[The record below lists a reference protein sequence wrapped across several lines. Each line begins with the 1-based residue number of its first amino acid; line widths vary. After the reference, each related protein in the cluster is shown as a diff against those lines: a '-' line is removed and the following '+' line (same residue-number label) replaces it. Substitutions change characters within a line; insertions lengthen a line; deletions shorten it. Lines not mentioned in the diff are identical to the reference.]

1 MKKILPWYAISL
13 LLTILGAISI
23 FLLFG
28 VRFYNENG
36 VVFWSILIAWVTIL
50 LVAAVEIGRQERLRQ
65 KIEAE
70 KDELIKKLSE
80 AEAKNMVNK

>member
-1 MKKILPWYAISL
+1 MKKIFPWYAISL

-23 FLLFG
+23 FFLFG

-36 VVFWSILIAWVTIL
+36 VVFWSILIAWITIL
-50 LVAAVEIGRQERLRQ
+50 LVASVEIGRQEKLRQ
-65 KIEAE
+65 KIEKE

-80 AEAKNMVNK
+80 IEAKNMVSK

>member
-23 FLLFG
+23 FFLFG

-36 VVFWSILIAWVTIL
+36 VVFWSILIAWITIL
-50 LVAAVEIGRQERLRQ
+50 LVAAVEIGRQEKLRQ
-65 KIEAE
+65 KIETE

-80 AEAKNMVNK
+80 AEANNIDNK

>member
-1 MKKILPWYAISL
+1 MKKIFPWYAISL

-23 FLLFG
+23 FFLFG

-36 VVFWSILIAWVTIL
+36 VVFWSILIAWITIL
-50 LVAAVEIGRQERLRQ
+50 LVASVEIGRQEKLRQ
-65 KIEAE
+65 QIEKE

-80 AEAKNMVNK
+80 IEAKNTVSK